1 MAHASQELALSL
13 SRCRRLQ
20 RGMLGR
26 QLGAAV
32 LHQLC
37 DVTLR
42 QGRLPQVGCY
52 LKEGGEEGAAAQ
64 PAYP

>member
-1 MAHASQELALSL
+1 
-13 SRCRRLQ
+13 
-20 RGMLGR
+20 MLGR

-37 DVTLR
+37 DVALR

-52 LKEGGEEGAAAQ
+52 LGGGGEEGAGAK
-64 PAYP
+64 PA